1 MIKKIISIKLRYDK
15 YREKGKRENK
25 MNYEKLLE
33 PIKVG
38 NHIWRNRIVMPA
50 CETRL
55 SNPDGSSSRE
65 MATIMVKEQKVVQP
79 LLLWKIPLSII
90 KKAVVL

>member
-1 MIKKIISIKLRYDK
+1 
-15 YREKGKRENK
+15 

-33 PIKVG
+33 PIQVG

-65 MATIMVKEQKVVQP
+65 MADYYGERAKGGAA
-79 LLLWKIPLSII
+79 
-90 KKAVVL
+90 AVIV